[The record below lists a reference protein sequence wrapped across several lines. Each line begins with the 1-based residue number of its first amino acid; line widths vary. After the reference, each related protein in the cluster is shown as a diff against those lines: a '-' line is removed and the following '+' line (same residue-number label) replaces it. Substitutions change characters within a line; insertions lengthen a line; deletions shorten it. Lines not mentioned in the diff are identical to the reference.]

1 MILKAFK
8 FRLYPN
14 KEQENH
20 IVQMFGCN
28 RYIYNKALETKIQHY
43 QQTKKSLSRYE
54 LSNGLLINEKRE
66 HDWLRLPYSQ
76 TLQMTLTNLD
86 IAFTKFFRKQA
97 GFPKFKSRRDRQS
110 VQYPQNVRVD
120 WENST
125 IYFPKIKEVRAKL
138 SRRFEGKIKTCTL
151 SKTKTGKYFVSIL
164 VETPDSI
171 PLKSPIRED
180 TAVGVDLGIKSYIC
194 TSDGTIV
201 QYPRFLRRAQ
211 QKLKYY
217 QRRASKRN
225 KGSCRRRKAMRYVT
239 KLHEQIANQRVDWL
253 HKLSAR
259 LTRENQTICL
269 EDLNVA
275 GMQKNYCLAQ
285 SVSDCSWSKFAE
297 FLKYKSEWYGAN
309 LLFIGRFDPSSK
321 TCSVCGYIKRDLQL
335 SDREWDC
342 PDCKTH
348 HDRDRNAAQ
357 NIKNFALSDKN
368 LVYRTNTGLEEPSEL
383 QDANTT
389 ALAE

>member
-97 GFPKFKSRRDRQS
+97 GFPKFKSRRDKQS

-125 IYFPKIKEVRAKL
+125 VYFPKIKEVRAKL

-194 TSDGTIV
+194 TSDGTTV

-253 HKLSAR
+253 HKLSTR
-259 LTRENQTICL
+259 LIRENQTICL

-275 GMQKNYCLAQ
+275 GMQKNHCLAQ
-285 SVSDCSWSKFAE
+285 SVSDCSWSKFVE
-297 FLKYKSEWYGAN
+297 FLKYKSEWHGVN

-321 TCSVCGYIKRDLQL
+321 TCSICGYIKRDLQL
-335 SDREWDC
+335 SDREWNC

-368 LVYRTNTGLEEPSEL
+368 LVYRTDTGLEEPSEL

-389 ALAE
+389 ALAG

>member
-97 GFPKFKSRRDRQS
+97 GFPKFKSRRDKQS

-125 IYFPKIKEVRAKL
+125 VYFPKIKEVRAKL

-194 TSDGTIV
+194 TSDGTTV

-253 HKLSAR
+253 HKLSTR
-259 LTRENQTICL
+259 LIRENQTICL
-269 EDLNVA
+269 EGLNVA
-275 GMQKNYCLAQ
+275 GMQKNHCLAQ
-285 SVSDCSWSKFAE
+285 SVSDCSWSKFVE
-297 FLKYKSEWYGAN
+297 FLKYKSEWYGVN

-321 TCSVCGYIKRDLQL
+321 TCSICGYIKRDLQL
-335 SDREWDC
+335 SDREWNC

-368 LVYRTNTGLEEPSEL
+368 LVYRTDTGLEEPSEL

-389 ALAE
+389 ALAG

>member
-97 GFPKFKSRRDRQS
+97 GFPKFKSRRDKQS

-151 SKTKTGKYFVSIL
+151 SKTKTEKYFVSIL
-164 VETPDSI
+164 VETPETITAKLSVM
-171 PLKSPIRED
+171 EE

-194 TSDGTIV
+194 TSDGTTV

-217 QRRASKRN
+217 QRRASKKN
-225 KGSCRRRKAMRYVT
+225 KGSYRRRKVMRYVT
-239 KLHEQIANQRVDWL
+239 KLHEQIANQRADWL
-253 HKLSAR
+253 HKLSTR
-259 LTRENQTICL
+259 LIRENQTICL

-275 GMQKNYCLAQ
+275 GMQQNHCLAQ
-285 SVSDCSWSKFAE
+285 SVSDCSWSKFVE
-297 FLKYKSEWYGAN
+297 FLKYKSEWHGVN

-321 TCSVCGYIKRDLQL
+321 TCSVCGHIKRDLQL

-368 LVYRTNTGLEEPSEL
+368 LVYRNDTGLEEPSEL

-389 ALAE
+389 ALAG